1 MKNILVLVALLFV
14 SGITIYGQ
22 TFPVKTIIE
31 NGPRENRINMIFLGD
46 GYRISEMNK
55 YLADV
60 NATVVSIFSQTPYKE
75 FKNLFNVYAI
85 EVPSNESG
93 TSHPGTAPDCY
104 GLKDSVFTR
113 DTYFKTMFDFAGIHR
128 LLVAQESGKVYKVLY
143 DNFPDYDM
151 VMMVVN
157 HSWYGGSGGT
167 ISVFSANVQSSE
179 IAIHE
184 AGHSFAGL
192 GDEYGGNYSMGQFE
206 GINYTWRTDYNNIPW
221 KIWILPGTPLPT
233 PNDYSYIN
241 IVGLFE
247 GAYYRDKGMYRPKY
261 DCKMRTL
268 NVPFCE
274 VCREQHVKSIFE
286 YIDLIDNY
294 LPDKDT
300 VTIFSNASEN
310 FSINT
315 LPLNPKSVGIKW
327 TLDNNL
333 SVENS
338 SSVVLNG
345 GALAKGIHKLNV
357 DANYSTD
364 FVRNDPYN
372 LLSGKISW
380 IVKVVD
386 PTDVEENNNLPDNF
400 ALEQNYPNPFNPET
414 TIKYSIPNAET
425 GHDQPLRSVTLKV
438 FDLLGREIATLVEE
452 YKSPGNYEVKFDGAH
467 LSSGTYFY
475 VLNFGGKILSRK
487 MILMK

>member
-1 MKNILVLVALLFV
+1 
-14 SGITIYGQ
+14 
-22 TFPVKTIIE
+22 
-31 NGPRENRINMIFLGD
+31 
-46 GYRISEMNK
+46 
-55 YLADV
+55 
-60 NATVVSIFSQTPYKE
+60 
-75 FKNLFNVYAI
+75 
-85 EVPSNESG
+85 
-93 TSHPGTAPDCY
+93 
-104 GLKDSVFTR
+104 
-113 DTYFKTMFDFAGIHR
+113 
-128 LLVAQESGKVYKVLY
+128 
-143 DNFPDYDM
+143 M

-221 KIWILPGTPLPT
+221 NIWILPGTPLPT

-241 IVGLFE
+241 VVGLFE

-357 DANYSTD
+357 DANYLTD

-414 TIKYSIPNAET
+414 TIKYSIPKAET

-438 FDLLGREIATLVEE
+438 FDLLGREIKTLVEE
-452 YKSPGNYEVKFDGAH
+452 YKSPGNYEVKFDGLH

>member
-1 MKNILVLVALLFV
+1 VALLFV

-31 NGPRENRINMIFLGD
+31 NGSRENRINMIFLGD

-60 NATVVSIFSQTPYKE
+60 NATVDSIFSQTPYKE
-75 FKNLFNVYAI
+75 YKNLFNVYAI

-221 KIWILPGTPLPT
+221 NIWILPGTPLPT

-241 IVGLFE
+241 VVGLFE

-357 DANYSTD
+357 DANYLTD

-414 TIKYSIPNAET
+414 TIKYSIPKAET

-438 FDLLGREIATLVEE
+438 FDLLGREIKTLVEE
-452 YKSPGNYEVKFDGAH
+452 YKSPGNYEVKFDGLH

>member
-1 MKNILVLVALLFV
+1 MKKSFLLVALLLLL
-14 SGITIYGQ
+14 GIKFYAQ

-46 GYRISEMNK
+46 GYRLNEMNK
-55 YLADV
+55 YLEDV
-60 NATVVSIFSQTPYKE
+60 NSTVVSIFNQTPYKE
-75 FKNLFNVYAI
+75 YKNLFNVYAI

-93 TSHPGTAPDCY
+93 TSHPGTAQYCY

-113 DTYFKTMFDFAGIHR
+113 DTYFKTMFDYGGIHR

-157 HSWYGGSGGT
+157 HSWYGGSGGS

-192 GDEYGGNYSMGQFE
+192 GDEYGGNYSSGQFE

-221 KIWILPGTPLPT
+221 KTWILPSTPLPT
-233 PNDYSYIN
+233 PNDYSYVN
-241 IVGLFE
+241 VVGLFE
-247 GAYYRDKGMYRPKY
+247 GAFYRDHGMYRPKY

-274 VCREQHVKSIFE
+274 VCKEQHVKSIFA
-286 YIDLIDNY
+286 YLDLVDNY
-294 LPDKDT
+294 MPDKDT

-315 LPLNPKSVGIKW
+315 LPLDPKSVGIKW
-327 TLDNNL
+327 TLDNIL

-345 GALAKGIHKLNV
+345 SALTKGIHKLIA
-357 DANYSTD
+357 DADYTTD
-364 FVRNDPYN
+364 MVRNDP
-372 LLSGKISW
+372 
-380 IVKVVD
+380 
-386 PTDVEENNNLPDNF
+386 
-400 ALEQNYPNPFNPET
+400 
-414 TIKYSIPNAET
+414 
-425 GHDQPLRSVTLKV
+425 
-438 FDLLGREIATLVEE
+438 
-452 YKSPGNYEVKFDGAH
+452 
-467 LSSGTYFY
+467 
-475 VLNFGGKILSRK
+475 
-487 MILMK
+487 